1 MYIMYVSSVETC
13 VLFVETASTHSLS
26 TVMYLVTYGVVLF
39 VLSHYVGTTVHLH
52 YHYYYCIVIT
62 ILSLL
67 FNNIH

>member
-39 VLSHYVGTTVHLH
+39 VLSHYVCGRLRPHVGQLSTS
-52 YHYYYCIVIT
+52 IIIIT
-62 ILSLL
+62 IVLL
-67 FNNIH
+67 